1 MVLRHGGGVM
11 TWNLDSAFERYP
23 EIMNVAE
30 VAELLRMT
38 KPGTYKWVHS
48 GAIPAYKIEGTW
60 FIFRDELKA
69 TLRKG
74 TNVIPPPESH
84 DEG

>member
-1 MVLRHGGGVM
+1 MQLPRGGDVM
-11 TWNLDSAFERYP
+11 TPGLDAIFERYP
-23 EIMNVAE
+23 EVMTVPE

-38 KPGTYKWVHS
+38 KPGTYKWLRTGVLP
-48 GAIPAYKIEGTW
+48 GYKIEGTW
-60 FIFRDELKA
+60 FVFRDELKD

-74 TNVIPPPESH
+74 TNLPSSEGST

>member
-1 MVLRHGGGVM
+1 MM
-11 TWNLDSAFERYP
+11 ATDMDAIFERYP
-23 EIMNVAE
+23 EIMNVGE

-38 KPGTYKWVHS
+38 KPGAYKWIHS

-74 TNVIPPPESH
+74 ANLTPPQESH

>member
-1 MVLRHGGGVM
+1 M
-11 TWNLDSAFERYP
+11 TAWLDPIFERYP

-30 VAELLRMT
+30 VSELLRMT
-38 KPGTYKWVHS
+38 KAGTYKWIHS

-60 FIFRDELKA
+60 FISRDELKA

-74 TNVIPPPESH
+74 TNLTPPQDSH
-84 DEG
+84 TEG

>member
-1 MVLRHGGGVM
+1 M
-11 TWNLDSAFERYP
+11 TPGLDSIFEHYP
-23 EIMNVAE
+23 EVLTVPE

-38 KPGTYKWVHS
+38 KPGTYKWLRS
-48 GAIPAYKIEGTW
+48 GVIPGYKVEGTW

-69 TLRKG
+69 RLQAGANTPAVKDD
-74 TNVIPPPESH
+74 